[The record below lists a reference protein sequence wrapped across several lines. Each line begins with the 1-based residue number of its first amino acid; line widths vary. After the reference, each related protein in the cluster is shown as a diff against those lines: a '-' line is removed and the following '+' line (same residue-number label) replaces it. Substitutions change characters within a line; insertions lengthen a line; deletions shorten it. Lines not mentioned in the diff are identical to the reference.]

1 MSQTASKSIN
11 SAKTHSIWNIRSL
24 TIMALMT
31 ALLIVSTYIKIP
43 LPFST
48 ASITAQTLM
57 VNLIGLLL
65 SPLQTLAVMVT
76 WILLSVV
83 GIGGSLGKLLGPA
96 GGYRYGNLVAAV
108 LISMFCCKVK
118 KVRWQT
124 AFIIIVGIP
133 VIYLFGAVQMK
144 YVTWITFC
152 FLGTVKALAA
162 ASWKAFLPAMS
173 KMSLKLAL
181 MTLMIPTPFL
191 ELRTLISPGK

>member
-1 MSQTASKSIN
+1 MSQTATKSIN
-11 SAKTHSIWNIRSL
+11 NVKAHSIWNIRSL

-43 LPFST
+43 LPFSS

-108 LISMFCCKVK
+108 MISMFCCKVK

-144 YVTWITFC
+144 YVTNQLWGAIMIQAVLPFIPLHIVKC
-152 FLGTVKALAA
+152 FVAA
-162 ASWKAFLPAMS
+162 GIAKPLRRLFPAD
-173 KMSLKLAL
+173 
-181 MTLMIPTPFL
+181 
-191 ELRTLISPGK
+191 

>member
-1 MSQTASKSIN
+1 MSQTASKTVHTTKSY
-11 SAKTHSIWNIRSL
+11 SIWNIRSL

-83 GIGGSLGKLLGPA
+83 GIGGSFGKTVRTGRRIPLWQPGGSCSDLHVLL
-96 GGYRYGNLVAAV
+96 
-108 LISMFCCKVK
+108 
-118 KVRWQT
+118 
-124 AFIIIVGIP
+124 
-133 VIYLFGAVQMK
+133 
-144 YVTWITFC
+144 
-152 FLGTVKALAA
+152 
-162 ASWKAFLPAMS
+162 
-173 KMSLKLAL
+173 
-181 MTLMIPTPFL
+181 
-191 ELRTLISPGK
+191 

>member
-1 MSQTASKSIN
+1 MSQTATKSIN
-11 SAKTHSIWNIRSL
+11 NVKAHSIWNIRSL

-43 LPFST
+43 LPFSS

-133 VIYLFGAVQMK
+133 VIYLFVAVQMK
-144 YVTWITFC
+144 YVTNQPSGAIMIQAVLPFIPLDIVKC
-152 FLGTVKALAA
+152 FAA
-162 ASWKAFLPAMS
+162 AGIAKPLRRLF
-173 KMSLKLAL
+173 
-181 MTLMIPTPFL
+181 PTD
-191 ELRTLISPGK
+191 

>member
-1 MSQTASKSIN
+1 MSQTASKTVHTTKSY
-11 SAKTHSIWNIRSL
+11 SIWNIRSL

-65 SPLQTLAVMVT
+65 SPLR
-76 WILLSVV
+76 VV

-144 YVTWITFC
+144 YVTNQPWGAIMIQAVLPFIPLDIVKC
-152 FLGTVKALAA
+152 FAA
-162 ASWKAFLPAMS
+162 AGIAKPLRRLF
-173 KMSLKLAL
+173 
-181 MTLMIPTPFL
+181 PTD
-191 ELRTLISPGK
+191 

>member
-1 MSQTASKSIN
+1 MSQTASKTVHTTKSY
-11 SAKTHSIWNIRSL
+11 SIWNIRSL

-31 ALLIVSTYIKIP
+31 ALLIVSTYIKIT

-118 KVRWQT
+118 K
-124 AFIIIVGIP
+124 
-133 VIYLFGAVQMK
+133 K
-144 YVTWITFC
+144 
-152 FLGTVKALAA
+152 
-162 ASWKAFLPAMS
+162 
-173 KMSLKLAL
+173 
-181 MTLMIPTPFL
+181 
-191 ELRTLISPGK
+191 

>member
-1 MSQTASKSIN
+1 MSQTATKSIN
-11 SAKTHSIWNIRSL
+11 NVKAHSIWNIRSL

-43 LPFST
+43 LPFSS

-108 LISMFCCKVK
+108 MISMFCCKVK
-118 KVRWQT
+118 KV
-124 AFIIIVGIP
+124 
-133 VIYLFGAVQMK
+133 
-144 YVTWITFC
+144 
-152 FLGTVKALAA
+152 
-162 ASWKAFLPAMS
+162 
-173 KMSLKLAL
+173 
-181 MTLMIPTPFL
+181 
-191 ELRTLISPGK
+191 

>member
-11 SAKTHSIWNIRSL
+11 RANTHSIWNIRSL
-24 TIMALMT
+24 TIMALMA

-65 SPLQTLAVMVT
+65 SPLQTLAVMIT
-76 WILLSVV
+76 WILLSAV
-83 GIGGSLGKLLGPA
+83 GIGGSLGMLLGPN

-108 LISMFCCKVK
+108 LISLFCCKVK

-124 AFIIIVGIP
+124 AFIVVVGIP

-144 YVTWITFC
+144 YVTSQPWGAIMVQAVLPFIPLDIVKC
-152 FLGTVKALAA
+152 FAA
-162 ASWKAFLPAMS
+162 AGIAKP
-173 KMSLKLAL
+173 
-181 MTLMIPTPFL
+181 
-191 ELRTLISPGK
+191 LRRLFPVS

>member
-1 MSQTASKSIN
+1 MSQTATKSIN
-11 SAKTHSIWNIRSL
+11 NVKAHSIWNIRSL

-43 LPFST
+43 LPFSS

-108 LISMFCCKVK
+108 MISMFCCKVK

-133 VIYLFGAVQMK
+133 VIYLFGADEIRDQ
-144 YVTWITFC
+144 
-152 FLGTVKALAA
+152 
-162 ASWKAFLPAMS
+162 PAMGCYYDPGCASVYSIGYS
-173 KMSLKLAL
+173 KMLCCSRNRKTSAQ
-181 MTLMIPTPFL
+181 IV
-191 ELRTLISPGK
+191 PGRLSI